1 MGSEEESRT
10 PPLPQLS
17 EDDQQYTPP
26 KMIQS
31 VVKIV
36 QSKKVKKSD
45 RSSKKKIK
53 KHKKSTKH
61 SGNSS
66 FFNGNCLTI
75 SNLLPAEL
83 RGAFLGLFDQC

>member
-66 FFNGNCLTI
+66 FLNGNCFRI
-75 SNLLPAEL
+75 SNEL